1 MHPTIYMFEKELV
14 EHKIITRLPL
24 FLAVCGFIFSI
35 SLFFNSSFSVQV
47 STTGYDN
54 WSIPEQ
60 SYAFAGALGYLNS
73 SLAGIVSLILFT
85 MYIPKTL
92 RKEQQEGSIMF
103 WRSMPVTDLCTI
115 SVKLAVGLVVI
126 PIICSFLL
134 LASDLSF
141 WIVDILSK
149 NALSDFVGEISLGGA
164 IVHWLEFITR
174 MLLVSVT
181 LFPLA
186 SLLFVTSQL
195 TKYPLLNVFVIG
207 GAISFFS
214 ENTLGLPIVGD
225 FLSQQLS
232 LPMAMLTENYPLSV
246 LLGHGVVSLI
256 ISLCGGAGL
265 FLLSVKLRSSTDKVI
280 F

>member
-1 MHPTIYMFEKELV
+1 MHPTIYMFEKELI

-35 SLFFNSSFSVQV
+35 SLFFNSNFTIQV

-54 WSIPEQ
+54 WSIPDN
-60 SYAFAGALGYLNS
+60 SYAFAGTLGYLNS
-73 SLAGIVSLILFT
+73 SLAGIVSLILFM

-126 PIICSFLL
+126 PVICSFLL
-134 LASDLSF
+134 LVSDLSF
-141 WIVDILSK
+141 WIVDMLSQH
-149 NALSDFVGEISLGGA
+149 ALSDFVGEITLGGA
-164 IVHWLEFITR
+164 ILHWLEFLAR
-174 MLLVSVT
+174 MLLVSAT

-186 SLLFVTSQL
+186 SLLLVTSQL
-195 TKYPLLNVFVIG
+195 TKYPLLIVFVIG

-214 ENTLGLPIVGD
+214 EYTLGLPTVGD

-232 LPMAMLTENYPLSV
+232 LPMAMLTENHPLSV
-246 LLGHGVVSLI
+246 LWAYGIIPLVISLI
-256 ISLCGGAGL
+256 GGVGL
-265 FLLSVKLRSSTDKVI
+265 FFLSVKLRSGIDKVV